1 MLLSRTH
8 SLLARRIVLI
18 LGASAALAGAAFAAG
33 PAFAT
38 NEYFECG
45 SCGKVN
51 GAENWIRNAQGI
63 NHSGTGA
70 CVTMWWHMPGGGY
83 QNEGS
88 ACAGG
93 GATATVCNAP
103 TYPEFWGHGEV
114 QSYGEKA
121 AYIRGRQDNYAWC
134 G

>member
-1 MLLSRTH
+1 L
-8 SLLARRIVLI
+8 V
-18 LGASAALAGAAFAAG
+18 LGASAALAAAAVTAG
-33 PAFAT
+33 PAFGT

-45 SCGKVN
+45 SCGRVN
-51 GAENWIRNAQGI
+51 APENYIRNAQGI

-70 CVTMWWHMPGGGY
+70 CITIWWHMRNGQY

-93 GATATVCNAP
+93 GGTATVCNAP
-103 TYPEFWGHGEV
+103 YYPEFYGHGEV
-114 QSYGEKA
+114 QSYGEAK
-121 AYIRGRQDNYAWC
+121 AYIRGRQDNFTYC